1 MRRNWLEW
9 AILVSSVAALLGL
22 VGFLV
27 VAAVTDR
34 TDADIRFDVRMA
46 EARETEAGW
55 LVPVSVRNEGGEPA
69 AGLTIEAS
77 AEVDGAE
84 ETSDV
89 TLDLL
94 PAHSEAEIVVGL
106 SAAPDGELRLRVLGF
121 EAP

>member
-9 AILVSSVAALLGL
+9 AILVSSVVALLGL

-34 TDADIRFDVRMA
+34 TDADIRLDVRMA

-69 AGLTIEAS
+69 AGLMIEAS

-84 ETSDV
+84 ETAEV

-94 PAHSEAEIVVGL
+94 PAHSQAEIVVGL